1 MPLILF
7 DTNIFI
13 GLLHGV
19 EQVTA
24 ELAPYDQPAISVIR
38 YMELRS
44 GERA

>member
-7 DTNIFI
+7 DTNIFV
-13 GLLHGV
+13 GLHNGF
-19 EQVTA
+19 EQATA
-24 ELAPYDQPAISVIR
+24 EMAPYDQPAVSVIR